1 MSVQLP
7 EACSLPSQGTGNNGN
22 VRGLFYQDAAH
33 PGLQHSEAFSYDGV
47 NRLTG
52 AVATGS
58 QTYNLTYSYDTYGN
72 MSCVL
77 NQQTQGPCAQV
88 TYTSENKNQLATIAG
103 GAVSYDA
110 AGNLTQD
117 ASQVPPCSYTWD
129 AESRLKTV
137 SGCQSDARVYNAL
150 GQVAELAAPNGNL
163 IESLYGTGG
172 EELGRFYSFGTWLYT
187 RVNAAG
193 RMLASYGPINGTWYT
208 RFFHV
213 NALGSMTGM
222 TQQAGGLYS
231 DALYYPWG
239 QFWTYRNLQV
249 PSRFAGLEQV
259 VDTSFDST
267 TDLLTS
273 PTRNLNTSSGRWL
286 TPDPGGMKVV
296 SLSDPQTWNMYTYAG
311 DNPET
316 LNDPSGLSPWTWLFE
331 AVRQWRFVAKSTG
344 SQGADGNNFNQI
356 ARDQAAQA
364 QKTTTSTTRE
374 DGAIHA
380 QSTTTT
386 TTTDA
391 YGNTVTTVTTTN
403 AYYSTRE
410 GQQGNFVTGSQAT
423 WTSVKSPDGKLL
435 STTDL
440 LDPVTSNLNAQGAQ
454 AALGSATYN
463 EAIGKATGVMT
474 QFYNHPNTII
484 KPGLETMAVL
494 GTHAFLGPVGPA
506 VLAVEVILHA
516 IELQQAVHGAP

>member
-316 LNDPSGLSPWTWLFE
+316 MSDPSGLSPWTWLFE
-331 AVRQWRFVAKSTG
+331 VVRQWRFAAKSTG

-356 ARDQAAQA
+356 AKDQASQA
-364 QKTTTSTTRE
+364 KGQKTT
-374 DGAIHA
+374 
-380 QSTTTT
+380 
-386 TTTDA
+386 
-391 YGNTVTTVTTTN
+391 YGKPTIISNEEFKTVTISQTNTVTTTDENGKSASTEEHVQVTV
-403 AYYSTRE
+403 STKADKPGE
-410 GQQGNFVTGSQAT
+410 ILTGQMSG
-423 WTSVKSPDGKLL
+423 TSPGIARDQDALK
-435 STTDL
+435 
-440 LDPVTSNLNAQGAQ
+440 
-454 AALGSATYN
+454 ALGGASYAELQSAAASDVGGFGR
-463 EAIGKATGVMT
+463 ELSS
-474 QFYNHPNTII
+474 HPTELLQGGAEIAVAPLSAGALEIPKLSIEIYLKGLQII
-484 KPGLETMAVL
+484 HELTS
-494 GTHAFLGPVGPA
+494 PA
-506 VLAVEVILHA
+506 V
-516 IELQQAVHGAP
+516 P

>member
-1 MSVQLP
+1 VYNYYMSVQLP

-259 VDTSFDST
+259 VETSFDST

-286 TPDPGGMKVV
+286 TPDPDNAGADE
-296 SLSDPQTWNMYTYAG
+296 SNPQSWNGYSYV
-311 DNPET
+311 
-316 LNDPSGLSPWTWLFE
+316 LNDPATNTDPDGLDCLRTSNQTSSSVTVIVDRGACSGEGGTYINGTIDMDSLKYDPQHGQISFSYEDYGGGQVTGVHGLPGAGETLSAEDRANVIFGIAGPTAAQGIKHGAAAMAINGLLMGAGRLVGLGLDAPAGADLSGLRPGGRQLKACSP
-331 AVRQWRFVAKSTG
+331 S
-344 SQGADGNNFNQI
+344 
-356 ARDQAAQA
+356 
-364 QKTTTSTTRE
+364 
-374 DGAIHA
+374 
-380 QSTTTT
+380 
-386 TTTDA
+386 
-391 YGNTVTTVTTTN
+391 
-403 AYYSTRE
+403 
-410 GQQGNFVTGSQAT
+410 
-423 WTSVKSPDGKLL
+423 
-435 STTDL
+435 
-440 LDPVTSNLNAQGAQ
+440 
-454 AALGSATYN
+454 
-463 EAIGKATGVMT
+463 
-474 QFYNHPNTII
+474 
-484 KPGLETMAVL
+484 
-494 GTHAFLGPVGPA
+494 
-506 VLAVEVILHA
+506 
-516 IELQQAVHGAP
+516 